1 MKRIEDLREGS
12 PACRSLRPSDDYSK
26 TLAVDDLTANVILGQ
41 QLFYIPDEE
50 SASRALGTSNK
61 LAFNHLGVKYPRLL

>member
-26 TLAVDDLTANVILGQ
+26 KLAVDNLTANVILGQ
-41 QLFYIPDEE
+41 QLF
-50 SASRALGTSNK
+50 
-61 LAFNHLGVKYPRLL
+61 